1 MERALDIK
9 RFLDASGRIT
19 QLPQRAAFRA
29 AVLAYLAEKFEMDKN
44 YTEKAVNAICMH
56 WHTFNDYFIL
66 RRELVDSGLL
76 CREPN
81 GSRYW
86 RPAKAEP

>member
-1 MERALDIK
+1 MEKQLDIK
-9 RFLDASGRIT
+9 RFLDDSGRIT

-29 AVLAYLAEKFEMDKN
+29 AVLRYLAEKFEYDST
-44 YTEKAVNAICMH
+44 YTEKTVNAICQQ

-76 CREPN
+76 CRKPN
-81 GSRYW
+81 GSIYW
-86 RPAKAEP
+86 KPS